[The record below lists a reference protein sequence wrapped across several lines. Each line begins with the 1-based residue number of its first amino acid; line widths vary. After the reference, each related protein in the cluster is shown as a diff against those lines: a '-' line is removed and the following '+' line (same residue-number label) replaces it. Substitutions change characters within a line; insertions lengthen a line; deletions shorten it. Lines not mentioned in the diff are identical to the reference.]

1 MKIAL
6 LEIAPHGHYTYV
18 ESIAQI
24 FSADAENE
32 VVIFTNERGNDA
44 LKHIENQ
51 QISIKIWRS
60 QVPEEATNERLQ
72 AFLSDIKGF
81 DKLFVVTLEANF
93 KAPFRIMQI
102 FEKIDFNCP
111 IFYVIHNSD
120 FWFEL
125 SFDNKM
131 RQTFYQLD
139 SFKTF
144 IYRLKVYFYYS
155 TINAKIV
162 EKVKQSNGYFVT
174 LTTTVGAQLAQ
185 YVGAERV
192 IAVPFSVYDGRLGD
206 KSMNN
211 KRLRVCMPGFVSSV
225 RRDYASI
232 FKILAADT
240 EGVIRDG
247 IEFDFLGG
255 ISIAEGGETIRDEAK
270 RWIDKGYH
278 LHIYDK
284 SSVGLVEFDENLAQS
299 DIVLGNLNL
308 VQGIKSSYGKS
319 KESGL
324 IFTMIKA
331 AKAGL
336 LPADY
341 ALEPALTSS
350 VLRFNNYDEVA
361 KILIE
366 LLKDK
371 QKLQHLKA
379 TALDNAKK
387 FTPLSILKSLS
398 DAVVFKPK
406 T

>member
-18 ESIAQI
+18 ESIALI
-24 FSADAENE
+24 FTAVLENQ
-32 VVIFTNERGNDA
+32 VVIFTNERGHNA
-44 LKHIENQ
+44 LKHIENE
-51 QISIKIWRS
+51 QISIKSWQS
-60 QVPEEATNERLQ
+60 QVPEAATNERLK
-72 AFLSDIKGF
+72 AFLLGIKGF

-93 KAPFRIMQI
+93 KEPFRIMQI
-102 FEKIDFNCP
+102 FEKIDFHCP
-111 IFYVIHNSD
+111 IYYVIHNSD

-125 SFDNKM
+125 SLKNKIHHI
-131 RQTFYQLD
+131 FHQLD
-139 SFKTF
+139 SFKSF
-144 IYRLKVYFYYS
+144 VYRLKVYFYYA

-174 LTTTVGAQLAQ
+174 LTTTVGKQLAK

-192 IAVPFSVYDGRLGD
+192 IAVPFSVYDGKITD
-206 KSMNN
+206 KSAENQ
-211 KRLRVCMPGFVSSV
+211 RLRVCMPGFVSSV

-232 FKILAADT
+232 FKLLAADT
-240 EGVIRDG
+240 EGVIREG
-247 IEFDFLGG
+247 LEFDFLGG
-255 ISIAEGGETIRDEAK
+255 ISVAEGGEAIKKEAH
-270 RWIDKGYH
+270 RWIKKGYI

-284 SSVGLVEFDENLAQS
+284 PLIGLVEFDENLAKA

-341 ALEPALTSS
+341 ALEPALDSS
-350 VLRFNNYDEVA
+350 VLTFDNYEEVA
-361 KILIE
+361 KILLRLQENKEE
-366 LLKDK
+366 LNK
-371 QKLQHLKA
+371 LKA
-379 TALDNAKK
+379 AAFKNSQK
-387 FTPLSILKSLS
+387 FTPLSILSEL
-398 DAVVFKPK
+398 
-406 T
+406 